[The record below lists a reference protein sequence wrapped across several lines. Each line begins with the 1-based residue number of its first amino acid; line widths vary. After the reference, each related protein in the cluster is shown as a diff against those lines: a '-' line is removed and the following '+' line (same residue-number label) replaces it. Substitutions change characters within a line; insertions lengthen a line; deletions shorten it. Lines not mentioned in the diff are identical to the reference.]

1 MPLIN
6 YYTMSIKRI
15 LQEAP
20 IIPIITVHNLSHV
33 TPLVKA
39 IIDGGINTLEVTL
52 RTPLALDAV
61 AQIKLEFPQAIIGIG
76 TVTNVEQIADIQ
88 SLGISFAVSPGINTS
103 LINAAKEAG
112 IPYLPAVATPSDIL
126 IAREHYVTE
135 LKFYPA
141 ERAGGV
147 KALQDYANLFPNI
160 QFCATGGIH
169 AENLQEYLALPNVLS
184 IGGSWLVPQDLIVA
198 SEWKKITSLVK
209 EAVGLVTN
217 MGI

>member
-1 MPLIN
+1 
-6 YYTMSIKRI
+6 MSIKRI

-20 IIPIITVHNLSHV
+20 IIPIITVHNLDHV

-39 IIDGGINTLEVTL
+39 IIDGGITTLEVTL

-61 AQIKLEFPQAIIGIG
+61 AQIELEFPQAVIGVG

-88 SLGISFAVSPGINTS
+88 SLGVSFAVSPGINAS
-103 LINAAKEAG
+103 LINEARNAE

-126 IAREHYVTE
+126 IAREHHLTE

-147 KALQDYANLFPNI
+147 KMLQDYGNVFPDI
-160 QFCATGGIH
+160 QFCATGGIR
-169 AENLQEYLALPNVLS
+169 AENAEEYLALPNVLS
-184 IGGSWLVPQDLIVA
+184 IGGSWLVPHDLIA
-198 SEWKKITSLVK
+198 SGQWGEITTLVK
-209 EAVGLVTN
+209 KAVNISRG
-217 MGI
+217 MSA